1 MPWCGWLGK
10 VNDMTKINIDDDK
23 WQTLATCSGADIN
36 LFFDDN
42 RDERDVL
49 FELCDNCPVHEQ
61 CLAHALVAED
71 YGYWAKTTP
80 EDRKKMRK
88 RLGIVLKRPEDRL
101 DKSESVCGTDKGYR
115 RHLRQ
120 NRLVGINEVMCEPC
134 LNAHVLYN
142 KMQYSKRKQ
151 SLFL

>member
-1 MPWCGWLGK
+1 MIE
-10 VNDMTKINIDDDK
+10 INIDDDK

-49 FELCDNCPVHEQ
+49 FELCDNCPVYEQ

-80 EDRKKMRK
+80 ADRKKMRK
-88 RLGIVLKRPEDRL
+88 QLGIVLKRPEDFH
-101 DKSESVCGTDKGYR
+101 DKSKSVCGTYKGYR
-115 RHLRQ
+115 RHLRE
-120 NRLVGINEVMCEPC
+120 NKILGHKGVTCEPC
-134 LNAHVLYN
+134 LEANVVYN
-142 KMQYSKRKQ
+142 RESYFKRKAQ
-151 SLFL
+151 GVFV